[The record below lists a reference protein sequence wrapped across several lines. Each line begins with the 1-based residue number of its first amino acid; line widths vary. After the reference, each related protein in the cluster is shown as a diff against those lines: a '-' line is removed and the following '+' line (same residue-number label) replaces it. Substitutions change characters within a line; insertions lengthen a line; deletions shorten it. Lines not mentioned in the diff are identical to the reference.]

1 MWELSDIL
9 DKITKLDKII
19 YIKYTILYQ
28 DKIYINLYRFY
39 IVSTGKKISMYVCL
53 EHRSGTKKC
62 IHKKDDSRIVM
73 EEV

>member
-1 MWELSDIL
+1 MWELSDTL
-9 DKITKLDKII
+9 DKITKLDKIV

-53 EHRSGTKKC
+53 EHRSGAKKG

>member
-1 MWELSDIL
+1 MWELSDTL
-9 DKITKLDKII
+9 EKITKLDKIV

-28 DKIYINLYRFY
+28 DKLYINLYRFY

-53 EHRSGTKKC
+53 EHRSGAKKG
-62 IHKKDDSRIVM
+62 IHKKDDSRIVV